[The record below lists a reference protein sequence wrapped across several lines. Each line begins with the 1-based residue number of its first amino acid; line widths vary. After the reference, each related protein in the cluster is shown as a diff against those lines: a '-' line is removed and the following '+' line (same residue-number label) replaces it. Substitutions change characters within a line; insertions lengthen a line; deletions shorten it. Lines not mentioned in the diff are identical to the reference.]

1 METYTSGDTPI
12 RIEQFEPATPGPH
25 PALILLHGSGGA
37 GRYWLDRFAPV
48 MSQYGIAAYAP
59 HYFDKTRT
67 DRATPQII
75 LDGIHFPQWLTAAKD
90 AIGYVASRPSV
101 DPHRIGVL
109 GISLGGYLAVSLSA
123 TDSRVRAT
131 IELSGGVLPGW
142 EHRLHSAMLPVLI
155 LHGEQDTVIPPSEAR
170 KLALL
175 LDTLKVPHQVELF
188 AGETHW
194 FSARSQPKLLLT
206 CAGFLQQHLR
216 F

>member
-1 METYTSGDTPI
+1 
-12 RIEQFEPATPGPH
+12 
-25 PALILLHGSGGA
+25 
-37 GRYWLDRFAPV
+37 
-48 MSQYGIAAYAP
+48 
-59 HYFDKTRT
+59 
-67 DRATPQII
+67 
-75 LDGIHFPQWLTAAKD
+75 
-90 AIGYVASRPSV
+90 
-101 DPHRIGVL
+101 
-109 GISLGGYLAVSLSA
+109 
-123 TDSRVRAT
+123 
-131 IELSGGVLPGW
+131 
-142 EHRLHSAMLPVLI
+142 MLPVLI